1 MDPVDTTRVESESI
15 RDFALVMQ
23 QDGRIQPRV
32 PHNGSP
38 SRVRLDLDPDR
49 LKNGLGQLVLT
60 LIKLLHEVLE
70 RQALRRI
77 DAGSLSEQQIE
88 RLGLTLMRQAEEID
102 RLRREFGL
110 EEQDLDLDL
119 GPLGRLF

>member
-1 MDPVDTTRVESESI
+1 MRPEPRGSSLN
-15 RDFALVMQ
+15 RSDFALVMQ
-23 QDGRIQPRV
+23 QDGRIEPRA
-32 PHNGSP
+32 PRG
-38 SRVRLDLDPDR
+38 RGGGRLDLDPDR

-70 RQALRRI
+70 RQALARI
-77 DAGSLSEQQIE
+77 EAGSLTGEQIE

-102 RLRREFGL
+102 CLRKQFGL

>member
-1 MDPVDTTRVESESI
+1 MDPVETTRVESESI
-15 RDFALVMQ
+15 GDFALVMQ

-32 PHNGSP
+32 PHNGTP
-38 SRVRLDLDPDR
+38 SRARLDLDPDR

-77 DAGSLSEQQIE
+77 DAGSLTEEQIE
-88 RLGLTLMRQAEEID
+88 RLGLTLMGQAEEID

-110 EEQDLDLDL
+110 EEDDLNLDL
-119 GPLGRLF
+119 GPLGKLF